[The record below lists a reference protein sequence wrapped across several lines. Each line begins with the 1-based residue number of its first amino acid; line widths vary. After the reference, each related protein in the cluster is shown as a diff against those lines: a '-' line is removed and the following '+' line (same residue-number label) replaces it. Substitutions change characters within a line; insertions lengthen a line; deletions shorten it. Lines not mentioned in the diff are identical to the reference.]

1 MGRLRETAASLRF
14 FGDDLDPQEITSRLG
29 GPPTVGVRK
38 GDAWLTSRGVEKIAR
53 TGSWRLQ
60 VDRRQPGDLDGQI
73 LELLS
78 HLTSDLET
86 WRELSARY
94 RGDIFCGLFLETG
107 NDGGSLSPTTLA
119 AIGLRGLELDLDIY
133 APLDD

>member
-14 FGDDLDPQEITSRLG
+14 FGDDLDPQEITLRIG
-29 GPPTVGVRK
+29 APPTIGVRK
-38 GDAWLTSRGVEKIAR
+38 GGVWLTSRGVEKIAR

-78 HLTSDLET
+78 RLTSDLET

-94 RGDIFCGLFLETG
+94 RGDIFCGLFLESG
-107 NDGGSLSPTTLA
+107 NDGSTLSPATLA